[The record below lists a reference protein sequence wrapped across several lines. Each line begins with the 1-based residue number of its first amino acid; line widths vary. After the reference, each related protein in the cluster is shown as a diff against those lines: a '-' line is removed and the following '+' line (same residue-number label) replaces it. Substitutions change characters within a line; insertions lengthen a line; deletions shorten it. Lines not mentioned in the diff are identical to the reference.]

1 MMQIGFHTDD
11 FNSANWNFPQC
22 LEWAQSHGLHQIECA
37 AIDGV
42 YMLHSLGYWPHVALY
57 EDPILLRRKMDKY
70 GVAFSEIDAAFP
82 LTVPESLTIGVEY
95 ILHTIRWAGL
105 AGCPRV
111 DTTDDKHKPEG
122 LTDSEIIAHMKKVLG
137 IILPVAEAH
146 KVIVNVEPHGYST
159 TKPELMAEI
168 LNLYD
173 SPYYGMN
180 MDTGN
185 TFIAG
190 RDPVAF
196 LDQFKHKVNH
206 VHIKDV
212 SPELA
217 AALRGGT
224 DGQRAKFLC
233 HRREGVNADNIKKM
247 RVASWPRAVS
257 RDALPGVRCAGW
269 PGYYE
274 CAAELAPRGC
284 RRGRRGSNLF
294 HPYGRMRFSV
304 GLDRGGSPR
313 GVDRA
318 S

>member
-1 MMQIGFHTDD
+1 MIQIGFHTDN
-11 FNSANWNFPQC
+11 FNSVNWNFQQC
-22 LEWAQSHGLHQIECA
+22 LEWAQTHGLHQIECA

-70 GVAFSEIDAAFP
+70 GISFSEIDAAFP
-82 LTVPESLTIGVEY
+82 RTIPESLTLGVEY
-95 ILHTIRWAGL
+95 ILHTIRWAGQ

-122 LTDSEIIAHMKKVLG
+122 MSDLEIIAHLKKVFG
-137 IILPVAEAH
+137 MILPVAEAH
-146 KVIVNVEPHGYST
+146 KVTVNVEPHGYST

-173 SPYYGMN
+173 SPYFGMN

-196 LDQFKHKVNH
+196 LDQFKNKVNH

-217 AALRGGT
+217 AALRGELTGIALSSSAI
-224 DGQRAKFLC
+224 G
-233 HRREGVNADNIKKM
+233 EGVNAENIRRCIAILVK
-247 RVASWPRAVS
+247 SGFQGTLCLEC
-257 RDALPGVRCAGW
+257 DAKGGPVLERSLAWVRQA
-269 PGYYE
+269 
-274 CAAELAPRGC
+274 LA
-284 RRGRRGSNLF
+284 
-294 HPYGRMRFSV
+294 
-304 GLDRGGSPR
+304 D
-313 GVDRA
+313 A
-318 S
+318 Q

>member
-1 MMQIGFHTDD
+1 MIQIGFHTDN
-11 FNSANWNFPQC
+11 FNSVNWNFQQC
-22 LEWAQSHGLHQIECA
+22 LEWAQTHGLHQIECA

-70 GVAFSEIDAAFP
+70 GISFSEIDAAFP
-82 LTVPESLTIGVEY
+82 LTIPESLTLGVEY
-95 ILHTIRWAGL
+95 ILHTIRWAGQ

-122 LTDSEIIAHMKKVLG
+122 MSDLEIIAHLKKVFG
-137 IILPVAEAH
+137 MILPVAEAH
-146 KVIVNVEPHGYST
+146 KVTVNVEPHGYST

-173 SPYYGMN
+173 SPYFGMN

-196 LDQFKHKVNH
+196 LDQFKNKVNH

-217 AALRGGT
+217 AALRGELTGIALSSSAI
-224 DGQRAKFLC
+224 G
-233 HRREGVNADNIKKM
+233 EGVNAENIRRCIAILVK
-247 RVASWPRAVS
+247 SGFQGTLCLEC
-257 RDALPGVRCAGW
+257 DAKGGPVLERSLAWVRQA
-269 PGYYE
+269 
-274 CAAELAPRGC
+274 LA
-284 RRGRRGSNLF
+284 
-294 HPYGRMRFSV
+294 
-304 GLDRGGSPR
+304 D
-313 GVDRA
+313 A
-318 S
+318 Q